1 MEILHKDVMIATFG
15 FIHNLIKPQVTWD
28 MSDPVATLKANI
40 AMPEKVST
48 LYAKSIIEAKPND
61 VSLEELSDLVCVV
74 IFTRGLRSLM
84 QEYAEL

>member
-15 FIHNLIKPQVTWD
+15 FIHNLIKEQVNWEP
-28 MSDPVATLKANI
+28 SDPVATLKANI